1 MMTLVSKDVK
11 CQKIER
17 GWQVAIG
24 NLPKGLRKSLK
35 VDLRNLVPRKLV
47 QFGII
52 NDFNL
57 TMDQKDLNSL
67 TPGHRDDFE
76 MNP

>member
-1 MMTLVSKDVK
+1 MQMPCSLRYPMMILVSKDVK

-24 NLPKGLRKSLK
+24 NLPKGPRKSLK

-47 QFGII
+47 RVWY
-52 NDFNL
+52 
-57 TMDQKDLNSL
+57 
-67 TPGHRDDFE
+67 H
-76 MNP
+76 

>member
-24 NLPKGLRKSLK
+24 NLPKGPRKSLK

-47 QFGII
+47 RVWYH
-52 NDFNL
+52 L
-57 TMDQKDLNSL
+57 
-67 TPGHRDDFE
+67 
-76 MNP
+76 